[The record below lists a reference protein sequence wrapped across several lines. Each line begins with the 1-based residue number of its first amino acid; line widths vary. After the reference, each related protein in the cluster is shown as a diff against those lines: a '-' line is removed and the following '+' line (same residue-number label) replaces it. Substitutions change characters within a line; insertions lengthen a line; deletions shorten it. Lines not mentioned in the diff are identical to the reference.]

1 MAVNMV
7 SLGMIDVNR
16 LKNVRGLT
24 AFFVLFGVI
33 SLISRFCWADTAYV
47 KDTLLITFRTGPST
61 QHAVIDRLSSGQPVE
76 IIGVDGDWSHVQ
88 LVEEGELTKDGW
100 VLSQYLITRQPWK
113 MQAQEALRESAE
125 FKQKAADLEKEL
137 NETVLRGQEL
147 AVSLE
152 DTAATLAELRE
163 EYESLKEGAAGYLE
177 LQATH
182 TATQSEL
189 EATQLKLD
197 ELTERYEK
205 LRGSETWKW
214 FGTGAGVFLLALII
228 GIVMG
233 RQQKRRRSSYY

>member
-1 MAVNMV
+1 MMV
-7 SLGMIDVNR
+7 SLGIVGVKSLKKACR
-16 LKNVRGLT
+16 LRVV
-24 AFFVLFGVI
+24 FVVLCGVF
-33 SLISRFCWADTAYV
+33 LMSRLGWAETAYV

-61 QHAVIDRLSSGQPVE
+61 KHAVIARLSSGQPLE
-76 IIGVDGDWSHVQ
+76 ILGVDGDWSHIQ
-88 LVEEGELTKDGW
+88 LIEDGGATKEGW

-113 MQAQEALRESAE
+113 MQAQTALKESTE

-137 NETVLRGQEL
+137 SEAVRRGQEL
-147 AVSLE
+147 AISLE

-163 EYESLKEGAAGYLE
+163 EHESLKEGAAGYLE
-177 LQATH
+177 LKATH

-189 EATQLKLD
+189 EATQLELG

-214 FGTGAGVFLLALII
+214 FGTGAGVFLSALVV
-228 GIVMG
+228 GIVLG